1 MERIIIADD
10 SETARM
16 FIKRCLEIIGLRDAQ
31 FLEAANGRD
40 ALQLTKEQLA
50 KGEPVDL
57 LVSDLN
63 MPVMD
68 GVTLLKWVKTSPRL
82 VQLPVLIITSAG
94 NPAKE
99 QELMEQGALAV
110 LNKPVSPASLLKAL
124 DSMIDRED
132 GYA

>member
-1 MERIIIADD
+1 MKRIIIADD

-16 FIKRCLEIIGLRDAQ
+16 FIRRCLEIIGLRDAQ
-31 FLEAANGRD
+31 FLEAADGRD
-40 ALQLTKEQLA
+40 ALQLAKEQLA

-57 LVSDLN
+57 MVSDLN

-68 GVTLLKWVKTSPRL
+68 GVTLLKWIKTSPKL

-99 QELMEQGALAV
+99 QELMEHGAFAV
-110 LNKPVSPASLLKAL
+110 LNKPVSPANLLKAL
-124 DSMIDRED
+124 GPMIDTED

>member
-16 FIKRCLEIIGLRDAQ
+16 FIRRCLEIIGLRDAQ

-40 ALQLTKEQLA
+40 ALQLAKEQLA

-57 LVSDLN
+57 MVSDLN

-68 GVTLLKWVKTSPRL
+68 GVTLLKWIKTSPRL

-110 LNKPVSPASLLKAL
+110 LNKPVSPANLLKAL
-124 DSMIDRED
+124 GPMIDTED

>member
-1 MERIIIADD
+1 MKRIIIADD

-16 FIKRCLEIIGLRDAQ
+16 FIRRCLEIVGLRDAQ
-31 FLEAANGRD
+31 FFEAANGRD
-40 ALQLTKEQLA
+40 ALQLAKEQPA
-50 KGEPVDL
+50 DL

-68 GVTLLKWVKTSPRL
+68 GVTLLKWVKTSPKL

-99 QELMEQGALAV
+99 RELMEIGAFAV
-110 LNKPVSPASLLKAL
+110 LNKPVAPAALHKAL
-124 DSMIDRED
+124 GPLLDTED

>member
-1 MERIIIADD
+1 VERIIIADD

-40 ALQLTKEQLA
+40 ALQLAKEQLA

-124 DSMIDRED
+124 GSMIDRED

>member
-40 ALQLTKEQLA
+40 ALQLAKEQLA

-124 DSMIDRED
+124 GSMIDRED

>member
-1 MERIIIADD
+1 VERIIIADD

>member
-1 MERIIIADD
+1 
-10 SETARM
+10 M

-40 ALQLTKEQLA
+40 ALQLAKEQFA

-110 LNKPVSPASLLKAL
+110 LNKPVSPANLLKAL
-124 DSMIDRED
+124 GSMIDTED

>member
-1 MERIIIADD
+1 VERIIIADD

-124 DSMIDRED
+124 GSMIDRED